1 MIYDKFTSDVKKY
14 HMLHSQ
20 EKLLIAVSGGPD
32 SVALLLL
39 FLKLTKKLKFDLS
52 VVHINHNL
60 RANESKSD
68 EDFVRQLCEDYCLK
82 LYTRNIDVASLAR
95 KEKLSLE
102 DAAREARYRTFDK
115 ICKKY
120 KIKIVALAH
129 TKDDQAET
137 YLMRIMRGAGLKG
150 LSSIWPISQNKSM
163 VLIRPLL
170 GVSKAEIIAFLK
182 HEKQHYRIDSSNLTP
197 DYHRNKIRL
206 KALPYLSKNFNPQL
220 CDVLNRQTNILRE
233 AYQYIQKEATIEYPR
248 VCAKSKKGINIDLS
262 KFRKLD
268 TALAFEVLR
277 ICLLNIKGH
286 LKDISYDNLSML
298 WQISENKA
306 GSESIILTDEIRGVR
321 EYSNLRIFKRVQSK
335 AKDKRKKVKSKR
347 LKIPGCT
354 EFKALNCRIQTQIL
368 KSTSKISYKNDP
380 SLEYIDF
387 DEVQGCLKLRT
398 RIIKDKFKP
407 LGLKSNKSL
416 KRFFIDL
423 KVPLSQRDNTPLI
436 TDDENIIWVAGFRIS
451 EDYKV
456 KKDTLRILKLKI
468 TYL

>member
-1 MIYDKFTSDVKKY
+1 
-14 HMLHSQ
+14 MLHSQ

-39 FLKLTKKLKFDLS
+39 FLKLSKRLNLNLS

-60 RANESKSD
+60 RANESNSD
-68 EDFVRQLCEDYCLK
+68 EDFVRQLCDDHCLK
-82 LYTRNIDVASLAR
+82 LYVRNIDVSSLAK

-115 ICKKY
+115 MCKKY

-150 LSSIWPISQNKSM
+150 LSGIWPISQNKSM

-197 DYHRNKIRL
+197 DYLRNKIRL

-220 CDVLNRQTNILRE
+220 CNVLNRQTNILRE
-233 AYQYIQKEATIEYPR
+233 AYQYIQKEAAMEYPR
-248 VCAKSKKGINIDLS
+248 VCVKSKKGINIDLIKFS
-262 KFRKLD
+262 KLEV
-268 TALAFEVLR
+268 ALAFEVLR
-277 ICLLNIKGH
+277 VCLLNLKGD
-286 LKDISYDNLSML
+286 LKDISYDNLNML
-298 WQISENKA
+298 WQVSQNRD
-306 GSESIILTDEIRGVR
+306 GSKLIVLSDEIRGIR
-321 EYSNLRIFKRVQSK
+321 EYSNLSIFKRVQSK

-354 EFKALNCRIQTQIL
+354 EFKTL
-368 KSTSKISYKNDP
+368 KCIIKTNMLKPSSKIRHKNDP
-380 SLEYIDF
+380 SIEYIDF
-387 DEVQGCLKLRT
+387 DEVQGCLKLKT
-398 RIIKDKFKP
+398 RVIRDRFKP
-407 LGLKSNKSL
+407 LGLKNSKSL
-416 KRFFIDL
+416 KNFFIDL
-423 KVPLSQRDNTPLI
+423 KVPLSQRDYTPLI

-451 EDYKV
+451 EDYRV
-456 KKDTLRILKLKI
+456 KKSTNRILKLKI